1 MKVNIKRLALA
12 FFVYAVAFIAVVSI
26 MARITPEVSS
36 GFLAIII
43 IVCVFGVPGVATF
56 FVLNLCEK
64 RKNAT
69 TLEKKEISIKQT
81 PPNAKEKPKPKL
93 TSPIASLFPNP
104 AEEKPPVENHDSQF
118 IRLRQYREK
127 LQAYSETLKKRNEEL
142 DKRKEEL
149 DKKEKLLKRYER
161 VLKNEED
168 RILST
173 AKAIKTEEQMAR
185 YEQQLQLLERRVFDW
200 VRLRE
205 KDESTAFEELRNKV
219 EVFVRAQD
227 ALPEEMTGLE
237 FEQYFSGLLVK
248 NGYTNVE
255 VTKKTGDFGADV
267 IATLGGVKY
276 AFQCKYYT
284 APVGFEAVYQIHAA
298 KTMYGAHVAVVA
310 TNSVFTKPAQIAAE
324 ELKVLLWDG
333 GKLSPLAA
341 EKS

>member
-12 FFVYAVAFIAVVSI
+12 FFVYAIAFIAVVSI
-26 MARITPEVSS
+26 MAKITPEVSS
-36 GFLAIII
+36 GFLTIII
-43 IVCVFGVPGVATF
+43 IVCVFGVPGIAAF
-56 FVLNLCEK
+56 FVLNLYEK

-69 TLEKKEISIKQT
+69 TVEKKETSVKQT
-81 PPNAKEKPKPKL
+81 PPNAEEKPKL
-93 TSPIASLFPNP
+93 YSPVAHLFSKP
-104 AEEKPPVENHDSQF
+104 AEEKPSSENHDNQF

-127 LQAYSETLKKRNEEL
+127 LQAYSETLKNRNEEL
-142 DKRKEEL
+142 GKRKEEL

-237 FEQYFSGLLVK
+237 FEQYFSGLLMK
-248 NGYTNVE
+248 NGYTNVK

-267 IATLGGVKY
+267 IADLGGVKY

-333 GKLSPLAA
+333 GKLSQLAA

>member
-1 MKVNIKRLALA
+1 MKASIKRLALTLLI
-12 FFVYAVAFIAVVSI
+12 YAVVFITVVSVV
-26 MARITPEVSS
+26 ARITPEVSS

-43 IVCVFGVPGVATF
+43 IVCVFSFPGIATF

-69 TLEKKEISIKQT
+69 ASCKKEIPVKQT
-81 PPNAKEKPKPKL
+81 PPSAEEEPKLPSHGNRYFPKPADEKP
-93 TSPIASLFPNP
+93 TD
-104 AEEKPPVENHDSQF
+104 ENHDNQF
-118 IRLRQYREK
+118 IRMRQYREK
-127 LQAYSETLKKRNEEL
+127 LQAYSETLKN
-142 DKRKEEL
+142 RKEEL
-149 DKKEKLLKRYER
+149 DNRKEEIDKKEKLLKRYEKI
-161 VLKNEED
+161 LKNEED

-185 YEQQLQLLERRVFDW
+185 YEQQLHLLERRVFDW

-205 KDESTAFEELRNKV
+205 KDENTAFEELRKKV
-219 EVFVRAQD
+219 EVFVRAND
-227 ALPEEMTGLE
+227 ALPEEMSGLD

-267 IATLGGVKY
+267 IANLGGVKY
-276 AFQCKYYT
+276 AFQCKYYSS
-284 APVGFEAVYQIHAA
+284 PVGFEAVYQIHAA

-333 GKLSPLAA
+333 GELSQLATG
-341 EKS
+341 KS